1 MAPGARMPPLLLA
14 PLIAKRMDEQLQQA
28 HARRMQQKKAQ
39 VDAAVERS
47 RALQGVALLLTGHGK
62 GKTTAAFGTLY
73 RALGH
78 GQRAGVV
85 QFITGTQAN
94 GEITFLLQQGLLG
107 PGPLARVAYHAM
119 ATGCSWNSQDW
130 AADKA
135 AADIAWQAARRML
148 ADPALQLVLLDELT
162 FMLEYGYLDA
172 GDVAAAIRARPAAQN
187 VVITGR
193 NAPPALHALADTVS
207 EIGDTRHAFRAGVR
221 AQAGL
226 DF

>member
-1 MAPGARMPPLLLA
+1 MQSFAVV
-14 PLIAKRMDEQLQQA
+14 PLIAERMDDQFQQA
-28 HARRMQQKKAQ
+28 HAQRMQHKKAQ

-47 RALQGVALLLTGHGK
+47 RALQGVVVLMTGHGK
-62 GKTTAAFGTLY
+62 GKTSSAFGTLY

-94 GEITFLLQQGLLG
+94 GEVTFLLQQGLLG
-107 PGPLARVAYHAM
+107 PGAFARVAYHAM

-135 AADIAWQAARRML
+135 AADIAWQAAQRML
-148 ADPALQLVLLDELT
+148 ADPGLSLVLLDELT

-172 GDVAAAIRARPAAQN
+172 GDVAAAIRARPPAQN

-193 NAPPALHALADTVS
+193 DAPPVLLALADTVS
-207 EIGDTRHAFRAGVR
+207 EIADIRHAFRAGIK

>member
-1 MAPGARMPPLLLA
+1 MI
-14 PLIAKRMDEQLQQA
+14 PLIVESMDPQFQQA
-28 HARRMQQKKAQ
+28 HAQRMQQKKAE
-39 VDAAVERS
+39 VEAAVGRAP
-47 RALQGVALLLTGHGK
+47 ALQGVVLLLTGHGK
-62 GKTTAAFGTLY
+62 GKTTSAFGTLY

-94 GEITFLLQQGLLG
+94 GEVTFLLQQGLLG

-119 ATGCSWNSQDW
+119 ATGCSWNSQGW

-135 AADIAWQAARRML
+135 AADIAWQAAQRML
-148 ADPALQLVLLDELT
+148 ADPLLDLVLLDELT

-193 NAPPALHALADTVS
+193 SASAALHAVADTVS
-207 EIGDTRHAFRAGVR
+207 EIADTRHAFRAGIK

-226 DF
+226 DY

>member
-1 MAPGARMPPLLLA
+1 MI
-14 PLIAKRMDEQLQQA
+14 PLIVESMDPQFQQA
-28 HARRMQQKKAQ
+28 HAQRMQQKKAE
-39 VDAAVERS
+39 VEAAVGRAP
-47 RALQGVALLLTGHGK
+47 ALQGVVLLLTGHGK
-62 GKTTAAFGTLY
+62 GKTTSAFGTLY

-94 GEITFLLQQGLLG
+94 GEVTFLLQQGLLG

-119 ATGCSWNSQDW
+119 ATGCSWNSQGW

-135 AADIAWQAARRML
+135 AADIAWQAAQRML
-148 ADPALQLVLLDELT
+148 ADPWCDLVLLDELT

-193 NAPPALHALADTVS
+193 AAPAALRALADTVS
-207 EIGDTRHAFRAGVR
+207 EIADTRHAFRAGIK

-226 DF
+226 DY

>member
-1 MAPGARMPPLLLA
+1 
-14 PLIAKRMDEQLQQA
+14 MDDQFQQA
-28 HARRMQQKKAQ
+28 HAQRMQHKKAQ

-47 RALQGVALLLTGHGK
+47 RALQGVVVLMTGDGK
-62 GKTTAAFGTLY
+62 GKTSSAFGTLY

-94 GEITFLLQQGLLG
+94 GEVTFLLQQGLLG
-107 PGPLARVAYHAM
+107 PGALARVAYHAM

-130 AADKA
+130 AADKG
-135 AADIAWQAARRML
+135 AADIAWQAARHML
-148 ADPALQLVLLDELT
+148 ADASLGLVLLDELT

-172 GDVAAAIRARPAAQN
+172 GDVAAAIRARPPAQN

-193 NAPPALHALADTVS
+193 NAPPVLRSLADTVS
-207 EIGDTRHAFRAGVR
+207 EIADTRHAFRAGIK

-226 DF
+226 DY

>member
-1 MAPGARMPPLLLA
+1 MI
-14 PLIAKRMDEQLQQA
+14 PLIVESMDPQFQQA
-28 HARRMQQKKAQ
+28 HAQRMQQKKAE
-39 VDAAVERS
+39 VEAAVGRAP
-47 RALQGVALLLTGHGK
+47 ALQGVVVLLTGHGK
-62 GKTTAAFGTLY
+62 GKTTSAFGTLY

-94 GEITFLLQQGLLG
+94 GEVTFLLQQGLMG

-119 ATGCSWNSQDW
+119 ATGCSWNSQGW

-135 AADIAWQAARRML
+135 AADIAWQAAQRML
-148 ADPALQLVLLDELT
+148 ADPWCDLVLLDELT

-193 NAPPALHALADTVS
+193 AAPAALRALADTVS
-207 EIGDTRHAFRAGVR
+207 EIADTRHAFRAGIK

-226 DF
+226 DY

>member
-1 MAPGARMPPLLLA
+1 
-14 PLIAKRMDEQLQQA
+14 MDPQFQQA
-28 HARRMQQKKAQ
+28 HAQRMQQKKAE
-39 VDAAVERS
+39 VEAAVGRAP
-47 RALQGVALLLTGHGK
+47 ALQGVVLLLTGHGK
-62 GKTTAAFGTLY
+62 GKTTSAFGTLY

-94 GEITFLLQQGLLG
+94 GEVTFLLQQGLMG

-119 ATGCSWNSQDW
+119 ATGCSWNSQGW

-135 AADIAWQAARRML
+135 AADIAWQAAQRML
-148 ADPALQLVLLDELT
+148 ADPWCDLVLLDELT

-193 NAPPALHALADTVS
+193 AAPAALRALADTVS
-207 EIGDTRHAFRAGVR
+207 EIADTRHAFRAGIK

-226 DF
+226 DY

>member
-1 MAPGARMPPLLLA
+1 
-14 PLIAKRMDEQLQQA
+14 MDPQFQQA
-28 HARRMQQKKAQ
+28 HAQRMQQKKAE
-39 VDAAVERS
+39 VEAAVGRS
-47 RALQGVALLLTGHGK
+47 PALQGVVVLLTGHGK
-62 GKTTAAFGTLY
+62 GKTTSAFGTLY

-94 GEITFLLQQGLLG
+94 GEVTFLLQQGLLG

-119 ATGCSWNSQDW
+119 ATGCSWNSQGW

-135 AADIAWQAARRML
+135 AADIAWQAAQRML
-148 ADPALQLVLLDELT
+148 ADPLLDLVLLDELT

-193 NAPPALHALADTVS
+193 SASAALHAVADTVS
-207 EIGDTRHAFRAGVR
+207 EIADTRHAFRAGIK

-226 DF
+226 DY

>member
-1 MAPGARMPPLLLA
+1 
-14 PLIAKRMDEQLQQA
+14 MDPQFQQA
-28 HARRMQQKKAQ
+28 HAQRMQQKKAE
-39 VDAAVERS
+39 VEAAVGRAP
-47 RALQGVALLLTGHGK
+47 ALQGVVLLLTGHGK
-62 GKTTAAFGTLY
+62 GKTTSAFGTLY

-94 GEITFLLQQGLLG
+94 GEVTFLLQQGLLG

-119 ATGCSWNSQDW
+119 ATGCSWNSQGW

-135 AADIAWQAARRML
+135 AADIAWQAAQRML
-148 ADPALQLVLLDELT
+148 ADPLLDLVLLDELT

-193 NAPPALHALADTVS
+193 SASAALHAVADTVS
-207 EIGDTRHAFRAGVR
+207 EIADTRHAFRAGIK

-226 DF
+226 DY

>member
-1 MAPGARMPPLLLA
+1 
-14 PLIAKRMDEQLQQA
+14 MDPQFQQA
-28 HARRMQQKKAQ
+28 HAQRMQQKKAE
-39 VDAAVERS
+39 VEAAVGRAP
-47 RALQGVALLLTGHGK
+47 ALQGVVLLLTGHGK
-62 GKTTAAFGTLY
+62 GKTTSAFGTLY

-94 GEITFLLQQGLLG
+94 GEVTFLLQQGLLG

-119 ATGCSWNSQDW
+119 ATGCSWNSQGW

-135 AADIAWQAARRML
+135 AADIAWQAAQRML
-148 ADPALQLVLLDELT
+148 ADPWCDLVLLDELT

-193 NAPPALHALADTVS
+193 AAPAALRALADTVS
-207 EIGDTRHAFRAGVR
+207 EIADTRHAFRAGIK

-226 DF
+226 DY

>member
-1 MAPGARMPPLLLA
+1 
-14 PLIAKRMDEQLQQA
+14 MDDQFQQA
-28 HARRMQQKKAQ
+28 HAQRMQHKKAQ

-47 RALQGVALLLTGHGK
+47 RALQGVVVLLTGHGK
-62 GKTTAAFGTLY
+62 GKTTSAFGTLY

-85 QFITGTQAN
+85 QFITGTQSN
-94 GEITFLLQQGLLG
+94 GEVTFLLQQGLLG
-107 PGPLARVAYHAM
+107 QGAFARVAYHAM
-119 ATGCSWNSQDW
+119 ATGCTWNSQGW

-135 AADIAWQAARRML
+135 AADIAWQAAQRML
-148 ADPALQLVLLDELT
+148 ADPWCDLVLLDELT

-193 NAPPALHALADTVS
+193 AAPAALRALADTVS
-207 EIGDTRHAFRAGVR
+207 EIADTRHAFRAGIK

-226 DF
+226 DY